1 MNARRQLSML
11 LLPALLFVVVVVSS
25 IGLVAYSET
34 LVDTAETR
42 RASQAQQLSV
52 ARSRHANAGL
62 EKEIITR
69 YSGVYEALADIGFV
83 GTEQRLDW
91 VDSLRAANREANLF
105 GVEYMIGQQEDF
117 TAAADFGAAGLPM
130 HQSVMR
136 VKLPLLHEGD
146 LMNFFRRLAAHR
158 AGVFVMNSCTL
169 LRTTNAVPN
178 EAQPNLAADCELT
191 WVTVDETTPEP
202 TRP

>member
-1 MNARRQLSML
+1 MMAGRRFSVLV
-11 LLPALLFVVVVVSS
+11 LPAALFAIVAVGGV
-25 IGLVAYSET
+25 GLVAYSET
-34 LVDTAETR
+34 LVDTAESR

-69 YSGVYEALADIGFV
+69 YSGVYDALADIGFV
-83 GTEQRLDW
+83 GAEQRLDW

-105 GVEYMIGQQEDF
+105 GVEYMIGQQENF
-117 TAAADFGAAGLPM
+117 TAAADFGATGLPM

-146 LMNFFRRLAAHR
+146 LMSFFRRLAAHR
-158 AGVFVMNSCTL
+158 TGVFVMNSCTL
-169 LRTTNAVPN
+169 TRTSVAEPSD
-178 EAQPNLAADCELT
+178 AQPNLAADCELT
-191 WVTVDETTPEP
+191 WVTVDEAVPEVV
-202 TRP
+202 RP

>member
-1 MNARRQLSML
+1 MERLAIV
-11 LLPALLFVVVVVSS
+11 AVGGV
-25 IGLVAYSET
+25 GLVAYSET
-34 LVDTAETR
+34 LVDTAESR

-69 YSGVYEALADIGFV
+69 YSGVYDALADIGFV
-83 GTEQRLDW
+83 GAEQRLDW

-136 VKLPLLHEGD
+136 VKLPLPEAADRFNAAKGL
-146 LMNFFRRLAAHR
+146 LAA
-158 AGVFVMNSCTL
+158 
-169 LRTTNAVPN
+169 
-178 EAQPNLAADCELT
+178 LAKS
-191 WVTVDETTPEP
+191 
-202 TRP
+202 

>member
-1 MNARRQLSML
+1 MARRHLSVL
-11 LLPALLFVVVVVSS
+11 VLPAVLFTIVAVGGV
-25 IGLVAYSET
+25 GLVAYSET
-34 LVDTAETR
+34 LVDTAESR

-69 YSGVYEALADIGFV
+69 YSGVYDALADIGFV
-83 GTEQRLDW
+83 GAEQRLDW

-146 LMNFFRRLAAHR
+146 LMNFFRHLAAHR

-169 LRTTNAVPN
+169 LRTTSAVPSD
-178 EAQPNLAADCELT
+178 AQPNLNADCELT
-191 WVTVDETTPEP
+191 WVTVDETAAEVA
-202 TRP
+202 RP